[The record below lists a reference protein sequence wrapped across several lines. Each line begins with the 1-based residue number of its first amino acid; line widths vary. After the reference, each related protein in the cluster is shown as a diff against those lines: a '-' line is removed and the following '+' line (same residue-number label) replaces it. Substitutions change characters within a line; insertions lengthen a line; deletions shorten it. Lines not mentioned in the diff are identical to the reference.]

1 MRNQTP
7 VWPRSTAG
15 FRASCDHGRP
25 ARLAKNWNYDQA
37 AAAYL
42 TMRGMFP
49 AAANGGPPDMSA
61 ELLRQYELWPDGG
74 AQPSALTL
82 AGLAQLYGVEPEDL
96 LDQRDRGNLP
106 PADLMLLSQQVPED
120 SGGTSLAE
128 SVLGQA
134 TAALAFAAAVV
145 YTAGGLSLG
154 LKLWFMK
161 VPWTPVL
168 GQIPKDLI
176 VVTAVGQVVL
186 PCLIV
191 GAAVGAVINWLTVEP
206 QGSRHE
212 PNVHVA
218 RLRGWLNERY
228 WQEGPIH
235 FLRITFWMSLG
246 VGAVLGA
253 VPVIL
258 LALTQRSVLPG
269 VLQPWTAILACCG
282 LLSAVAV
289 FAGLCALRRVYGSS
303 EVSRRAPSAAWRRA
317 FAAGVAA
324 VALVPLFCSV
334 SGSFLLP
341 PVRLC
346 GQNFLHP
353 VVGQIQ
359 QVAGYMKGNLIGTN
373 SQWVYIAQFEKR
385 ADGSVYGATITA
397 VPESAIDLQA
407 IGRSAGCGDLVKK

>member
-1 MRNQTP
+1 
-7 VWPRSTAG
+7 
-15 FRASCDHGRP
+15 
-25 ARLAKNWNYDQA
+25 
-37 AAAYL
+37 
-42 TMRGMFP
+42 
-49 AAANGGPPDMSA
+49 
-61 ELLRQYELWPDGG
+61 
-74 AQPSALTL
+74 
-82 AGLAQLYGVEPEDL
+82 
-96 LDQRDRGNLP
+96 
-106 PADLMLLSQQVPED
+106 
-120 SGGTSLAE
+120 
-128 SVLGQA
+128 
-134 TAALAFAAAVV
+134 
-145 YTAGGLSLG
+145 
-154 LKLWFMK
+154 
-161 VPWTPVL
+161 
-168 GQIPKDLI
+168 
-176 VVTAVGQVVL
+176 
-186 PCLIV
+186 
-191 GAAVGAVINWLTVEP
+191 VIHWLTVEP
-206 QGSRHE
+206 QGSRHK

-269 VLQPWTAILACCG
+269 VLQPWPAILACCG

-289 FAGLCALRRVYGSS
+289 FAGLCALRRVYGSGNA
-303 EVSRRAPSAAWRRA
+303 SRRAPSAAWRRA
-317 FAAGVAA
+317 FAVGVAA

-353 VVGQIQ
+353 VDGQIQ
-359 QVAGYMKGNLIGTN
+359 QAAGYMKGNLIGTN

-385 ADGSVYGATITA
+385 ANGSVYGATITA